1 MLKHIY
7 VLIGLGV
14 LLVAGLLVA
23 PGFFDWNTYKPQI
36 TAAVKDALDRELRI
50 VGDIS
55 LAILP
60 SPALSVRQVSLE
72 NVEGAENGEM
82 IALDE
87 VEVHVD
93 VSALL
98 AGKIAITSVR
108 LIRPVIALEITKDG
122 KTSWD
127 IKLPGDAPSTTASTP
142 STATST
148 ASSDFAVDLSLDSLL
163 IEDAVI
169 SYADARSGLVERI
182 SGLTTEIAADS
193 VYGPFRAEG
202 RMTTRGIP
210 LSFSFNVGRFTQNQP
225 LPVKLQI
232 GHDETSANFRFVGKL
247 SELNPDAALSGKV
260 EVSAPDVATMARSL
274 GAEDLPPLV
283 TQALSMDA
291 EISASTTEFGVNKL
305 SLQFGDMSFAGAIQ
319 GSLKPTPTFDIVLN
333 SSHVDIDH
341 LLSSPVP
348 QTQVAAAGDG
358 RPDVAETKIVQP
370 STAEGANTS
379 FTLPAGMTATFDF
392 GIETAS
398 YKGGIVRN
406 VALRGVLDEG
416 AVALQTLSAD
426 LPGNSNVALTGR
438 VKAADGLPQFT
449 GNIAAGS
456 DNFRSLLQWLG
467 VAPADL
473 PSDRLQK
480 FSLKSKILATPKA
493 ASITNISIR
502 LDASRISGDM
512 ALESRDKPGIGLR
525 LAIDKL
531 NLDAYLSKDGK
542 KTGKKLPAGAT
553 KPEVSSS
560 RGPVETPPE
569 ADPSPAATAA
579 LNDLFDALDANVE
592 LTAGRLT
599 VAGETAR
606 QVKLNLTIFERAI
619 TLREASL
626 ADFAG
631 LSVYLAGTVSAK
643 GDKPAFSI
651 DHAIALRDPARF
663 ARFLSTSLPT
673 SPARLGKVS
682 SNGRLE
688 GNLSGLKT
696 DISLKAIG
704 ATTRIRGALT
714 QPLANPS
721 VDLQVSLKHPEL
733 AAFIQKFSADYRPA
747 ARKLGPL
754 SLNTT
759 VHGTAASLT
768 VDNIDIKAGPVAAT
782 GAIKTDLAGKRR
794 KIDLNLK
801 TSEVLLDLF
810 LPPSP
815 PPSTRQ
821 TRSLLA
827 SGGARETVSRDR
839 GGIPAQRWSTVPI
852 ALPMAT
858 DIDAD
863 AQIEM
868 AALTISDISLK
879 TPKVKAV
886 IRNGRLAVESF
897 TASLFGG
904 VVSGKAVVQPSGRN
918 GATLASELSV
928 DKVDSRL
935 AVKALTGHDRVQ
947 GPLSFK
953 ANIATEGNSEA
964 SLVSGLNGNASV
976 SGQAQ
981 VLLKKSERNQIRA
994 VSVGANLLAGL
1005 LGGKVGELQ
1014 RLAPLTQLMASLD
1027 QAFGRNPAQLSGDIR
1042 ITRGVLRTDNL
1053 KLSGQ
1058 GHVATTST
1066 TVDLPRWDFNLTTEL
1081 VDDPRQMP
1089 LVMFSATGPIDA
1101 PSKTRVGGRL
1111 LGQGAA
1117 SAGETATNPLQQILP
1132 GLLGGSTGGSPQTE
1146 GQNKVNPG
1154 KLLEGIFKQ
1163 FQR

>member
-1 MLKHIY
+1 M
-7 VLIGLGV
+7 
-14 LLVAGLLVA
+14 
-23 PGFFDWNTYKPQI
+23 
-36 TAAVKDALDRELRI
+36 
-50 VGDIS
+50 
-55 LAILP
+55 
-60 SPALSVRQVSLE
+60 
-72 NVEGAENGEM
+72 
-82 IALDE
+82 
-87 VEVHVD
+87 
-93 VSALL
+93 
-98 AGKIAITSVR
+98 
-108 LIRPVIALEITKDG
+108 
-122 KTSWD
+122 
-127 IKLPGDAPSTTASTP
+127 
-142 STATST
+142 
-148 ASSDFAVDLSLDSLL
+148 
-163 IEDAVI
+163 
-169 SYADARSGLVERI
+169 
-182 SGLTTEIAADS
+182 
-193 VYGPFRAEG
+193 
-202 RMTTRGIP
+202 
-210 LSFSFNVGRFTQNQP
+210 
-225 LPVKLQI
+225 PVKLQI
-232 GHDETSANFRFVGKL
+232 GHDETLANLRFVGKL
-247 SELNPDAALSGKV
+247 SELTPDAALSGKV
-260 EVSAPDVATMARSL
+260 EVSAPDVATMARGL
-274 GAEDLPPLV
+274 GAGDLPPLAA
-283 TQALSMDA
+283 QALSLNA
-291 EISASTTEFGVNKL
+291 ETSASATEFGVNKL
-305 SLQFGDMSFAGAIQ
+305 SLRIGDMSFAGAIH
-319 GSLKPTPTFDIVLN
+319 GSLIPTPAFDIVLN
-333 SSHVDIDH
+333 SSHLDIDR
-341 LLSSPVP
+341 LLSPP
-348 QTQVAAAGDG
+348 APKAPVAAAGES
-358 RPDVAETKIVQP
+358 RPYVAETKIAQP
-370 STAEGANTS
+370 SKADGANTP

-398 YKGGIVRN
+398 YKGGVVRN
-406 VALRGVLDEG
+406 IALRGGLDKG
-416 AVALQTLSAD
+416 VVALQTLSAD
-426 LPGNSNVALTGR
+426 LPGNSNVTLTGR
-438 VKAADGLPQFT
+438 VVAADGLPQFT

-456 DNFRSLLQWLG
+456 DNLRSLVQWLG
-467 VAPADL
+467 VAPAAL
-473 PSDRLQK
+473 PADRLRN
-480 FSLKSKILATPKA
+480 FSIKSKIQATPKA
-493 ASITNISIR
+493 ASITDIAMH
-502 LDASRISGDM
+502 LDASRISGGL
-512 ALESRDKPGIGLR
+512 ALELRDKPGIGLR

-531 NLDAYLSKDGK
+531 NLDAYLSKDGQETAK
-542 KTGKKLPAGAT
+542 KVPAVAT
-553 KPEVSSS
+553 KPRLNPLAGPS
-560 RGPVETPPE
+560 RRRRRQ
-569 ADPSPAATAA
+569 PSRAATAA
-579 LNDLFDALDANVE
+579 LNDLFDAIDANVDV
-592 LTAGRLT
+592 TAGRLT

-606 QVKLNLTIFERAI
+606 QVKLDLTIFDRAI
-619 TLREASL
+619 TLRDASV

-631 LSVYLAGTVSAK
+631 LAASLAGTVSAK
-643 GDKPAFSI
+643 GGKPAFSI

-663 ARFLSTSLPT
+663 ARFSGTSLPT
-673 SPARLGKVS
+673 SPAHLGKIS
-682 SNGRLE
+682 SNGRLD
-688 GNLSGLKT
+688 GNLSRLKT
-696 DISLKAIG
+696 DIRLKAIG
-704 ATTRIRGALT
+704 ATTRIRGALL

-721 VDLQVSLKHPEL
+721 VDLLVSLKHPEL
-733 AAFIQKFSADYRPA
+733 LTFIQKFSADYRPA

-815 PPSTRQ
+815 PPPSTRQ
-821 TRSLLA
+821 TRSLSA
-827 SGGARETVSRDR
+827 SGGARATISRDR
-839 GGIPAQRWSTVPI
+839 GGIPAQRWSTAPI
-852 ALPMAT
+852 ALPMPT

-886 IRNGRLAVESF
+886 IRNGRLAVENF
-897 TASLFGG
+897 TAASLFGG

-935 AVKALTGHDRVQ
+935 AVKTLTGHDRVQ

-964 SLVSGLNGNASV
+964 SFVSGLNGNASV

-994 VSVGANLLAGL
+994 VSVGGNLLAGL
-1005 LGGKVGELQ
+1005 LGEKVSGLQ

-1117 SAGETATNPLQQILP
+1117 SAEETATNPLQQVLP